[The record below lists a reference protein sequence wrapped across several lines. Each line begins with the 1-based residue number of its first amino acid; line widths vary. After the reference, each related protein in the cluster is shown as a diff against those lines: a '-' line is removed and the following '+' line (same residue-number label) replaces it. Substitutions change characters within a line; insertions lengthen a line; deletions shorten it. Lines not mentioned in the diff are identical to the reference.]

1 MTLLEAVPNISEGR
15 DPSVIQ
21 AAREAIESGGATL
34 LGIEPDSDYNRT
46 VLTYVGSHDEVVRS
60 SVQLI
65 RVTSEHIDM
74 RHHEGNHPRMGA
86 VDVMPFVPLGE
97 TKTEEAQK
105 AVDDVYQQL
114 ETTHLMFMYGK
125 SAKMP
130 SRSRLPSLRKGG
142 YEGLKERFLGG
153 AWSNEETRH
162 PDNWN
167 GEWTDTNEKFG
178 AMAIGVRPVLIA
190 YNVNVREEVPTASS
204 VAAKV
209 IRSSGFPIKAE
220 SGSKLRVRGLLQSVQ
235 GMGVPL
241 ESHGISQVSMNLSD
255 PNLTS
260 IHLAYETIR
269 SIIEPMG
276 VEVCGSEI
284 VGLVP
289 LDSVLEAGRWYHGSD
304 GDHETLVKKAV
315 EGLGLNSLGEFD
327 PNTRIIEWALRG
339 AKEE

>member
-1 MTLLEAVPNISEGR
+1 M
-15 DPSVIQ
+15 IQ

-46 VLTYVGSHDEVVRS
+46 VLTYVGSRDEVVRS

-190 YNVNVREEVPTASS
+190 YNVNVREEAPTASS

-289 LDSVLEAGRWYHGSD
+289 LDSILEAGRWYHGSD

-315 EGLGLNSLGEFD
+315 EGLGLNNLGEFD